1 MNIIVVDDDRL
12 VAISLKT
19 ILEASGKVEVA
30 AIGYSGRE
38 AMELYKKH
46 LFFLL
51 IYISKKYG
59 HIHVKTMP
67 LNNKKKL

>member
-1 MNIIVVDDDRL
+1 MKIVIVDDDNL

-38 AMELYKKH
+38 AMELYKK
-46 LFFLL
+46 LTG
-51 IYISKKYG
+51 KK
-59 HIHVKTMP
+59 
-67 LNNKKKL
+67 